1 MTRRGGR
8 VLAAGVLLAAFGAL
22 TVSTHLRWRAHVV
35 LLYFTGQIPDIG
47 LKPLLR
53 YMMPGSDQYLKPLI
67 ETHNPYAV
75 IHNAR
80 TTAAD
85 IEAGA
90 QVFRRDCASCH
101 APDGSGGAGGPA
113 LTHGAFRHGASDWAI
128 YRVVRFGVPNTL
140 MRPHPLPERELWQV
154 VAFLRSINAP
164 DSGSGAVDRAS
175 GRAVNVNVP
184 YDELAATREP
194 AGDWLTYSGS
204 YWSSRHSVLSQLNRN
219 NVGGLALRW
228 IHEFHEP
235 PIEVSPIVRKGIMY
249 VTEPPGRVMALDATT
264 GREIWAY
271 EHTVSHEALGGEF
284 GAAANRGVAILN
296 DKIYFGTVDAHLI
309 AVSAATGTLQ
319 WETTVVDDP
328 TRYAISAAPLAYR
341 DLVVTGVATPDAI
354 PGGRGFIAAYD
365 ATSGKERWRFATVPA
380 PGEPGNETWAGNS
393 WRDGGAPTWL
403 TGSYDP
409 ELDLLIWGVGN
420 PKPVFDR
427 AARKGDNLYTNS
439 AVALRGSTGALVWY
453 FQFTPADDHD
463 WDANQI
469 PVLADRQ
476 TPQGTEKRVLW
487 ANRNGF
493 YYVLDRASGKF
504 FTGAPFV
511 RQTWTD
517 GLDPHGRPRPLSD
530 SSRTRE
536 GFVLYPG
543 SVGATN
549 WWSPSFDPALNLM
562 VVPVLE
568 QGMVYFTSGSSP
580 PALMSGRP
588 FYTAVRALDAFT
600 GKQIW
605 EYRRPPRQ
613 VNNVTGGVLSTNG
626 GIVFGGDQGT
636 FFALDSRTGRPL
648 WSVETGD
655 TIRAAPETFLAD
667 GEQFV
672 AIAAGRNLLTF
683 ALPKARRAGAGVGVG
698 GGS

>member
-35 LLYFTGQIPDIG
+35 LLYLTGQIPDIG

-80 TTAAD
+80 TTPAD

-113 LTHGAFRHGASDWAI
+113 LTHGTFRRGASDWAV

-140 MRPHPLPERELWQV
+140 MRPHPLPERQLWQV

-204 YWSSRHSVLSQLNRN
+204 YWSSRHSVLSRINRD

-296 DKIYFGTVDAHLI
+296 DKIYFGTADAHLI

-476 TPQGTEKRVLW
+476 TAQGTEQRVLW

-549 WWSPSFDPALNLM
+549 WWSPSFDPTLNLM

-568 QGMVYFTSGSSP
+568 QGMVYFPSGSSP

-683 ALPKARRAGAGVGVG
+683 ALPKARRAGAGVG